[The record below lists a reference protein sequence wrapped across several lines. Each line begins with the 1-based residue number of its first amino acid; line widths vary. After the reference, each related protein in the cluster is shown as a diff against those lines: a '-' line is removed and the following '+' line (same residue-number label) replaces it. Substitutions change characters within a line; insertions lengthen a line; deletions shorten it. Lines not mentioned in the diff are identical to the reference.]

1 MVCYVCI
8 GLKKFL
14 EKYIRDQEVPPL
26 KLMEAF
32 NVVLV
37 SLYEFAASKD
47 KKRRR
52 KEV

>member
-1 MVCYVCI
+1 MIDMLYI

-14 EKYIRDQEVPPL
+14 EKYIRDQQVPPL

-37 SLYEFAASKD
+37 SIKY
-47 KKRRR
+47 
-52 KEV
+52 